1 MSDVAAPAEHVP
13 RRRRRSLE
21 DDSWPR
27 RAAEPERAEAA
38 EDRALRNLVRDHVLD
53 ALRAGHLPGG
63 TRVHETEL
71 ARTLGVS
78 LAPVREA
85 LFRLVDQGVIEHRP
99 RRGFFVTV
107 LGEAEIQEIYTV
119 RALLEG
125 FAARLIAERFAAG
138 EGASERL
145 QEGRRALEELIAAG
159 EAAGRVGDRLGVRDV
174 NARFHDEIFILTRH
188 VLLRRLWVSLAP
200 TTWLLTPGARLAPIG
215 RAEAQEWAARHRRL
229 LSAITSGDADAA
241 EGEAAAHV
249 RDAGAERLDRARE
262 RNARAASEARAAS
275 QEEADPAG
283 RSPS

>member
-1 MSDVAAPAEHVP
+1 MSEVPLTAEPVR
-13 RRRRRSLE
+13 RRRRRSTS
-21 DDSWPR
+21 DDAWPPR
-27 RAAEPERAEAA
+27 VPEPERAEAA

-53 ALRAGHLPGG
+53 ALRAGQLPAG

-125 FAARLIAERFAAG
+125 FAARIIAERFAAG
-138 EGASERL
+138 EGGTDRL
-145 QEGRRALEELIAAG
+145 AEGVRALEELIAAG
-159 EAAGRVGDRLGVRDV
+159 QAAGRAGDRLGVRDV
-174 NARFHDEIFILTRH
+174 NARFHDEVFRLTGH
-188 VLLRRLWVSLAP
+188 VLLRRLWVSLSP

-215 RAEAQEWAARHRRL
+215 RSEAQEWVARHRRL
-229 LSAITSGDADAA
+229 LSAIASGDPAAA
-241 EGEAAAHV
+241 EREAVAHV

-262 RNARAASEARAAS
+262 RNH
-275 QEEADPAG
+275 QG
-283 RSPS
+283 RSNP